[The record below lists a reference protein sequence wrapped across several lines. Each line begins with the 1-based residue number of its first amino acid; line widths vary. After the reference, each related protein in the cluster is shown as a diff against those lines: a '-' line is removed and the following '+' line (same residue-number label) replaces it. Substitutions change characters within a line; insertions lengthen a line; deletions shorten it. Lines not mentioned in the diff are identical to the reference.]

1 MNKRV
6 FFLMRST
13 LLVVLLLAACGP
25 QTFTVKLQESDV
37 NKLAQKVVVTRG
49 PDDLL
54 VEVTGVDMQ
63 DGLIR
68 VNGQYERE
76 DGSIIPG
83 NLDVTFA
90 AKDGVLIAEIV
101 AVHIAGVELT
111 DERIPRINEEMARL
125 FARAASEVEQVK
137 FNSVTITGDEM
148 AFVVAVALSSK

>member
-1 MNKRV
+1 V
-6 FFLMRST
+6 T
-13 LLVVLLLAACGP
+13 LVVLLLAACGP

-37 NKLAQKVVVTRG
+37 NKLVEKVVVTRG
-49 PDDLL
+49 PEGLL

-68 VNGQYERE
+68 VNGQYERD

-90 AKDGVLIAEIV
+90 AKGGILIAEIV
-101 AVHIAGVELT
+101 AVQIAGVELT

-125 FARAASEVEQVK
+125 LTRAASEVEQVK
-137 FNSVTITGDEM
+137 FNSVTITEDGV
-148 AFVVAVALSSK
+148 AFVVAVDLPSR